1 MKAETA
7 RALIERC
14 PVGLSLHGAR
24 GEFLAASDE
33 CVRIFGRSR
42 EALLQG
48 SLASLLDERDADR
61 VQASWDAA
69 ALGGG
74 EATLRYRLATE
85 AGAEAAAS
93 LVWVE
98 TDLRAVTPTADEP
111 AAVACASRVVAEPTA
126 LAYAGAS
133 AAGVEHENLDL
144 ARRHRDA
151 LVHMLPAMV
160 WYGHVTPDLK
170 QYNLSYFNEY
180 LFALTGHTREEWL
193 GTPGYWR
200 GLIHPDDRAF
210 TLAATDEM
218 LRGDRAQGPPYRLR
232 KRDGQYLWVQS
243 SMFIE
248 RDEQG
253 VPLRMYGLTLDVT
266 VFVAAREQNAALLR
280 ENAEK
285 ARRIL
290 ELSAPIIPLGDDV
303 LILPLI
309 GSMDP
314 ARAAHA
320 LETLL
325 LAVQRTGARR
335 VIIDLTGVG
344 AVDGPSA
351 LALARAARALRL
363 LGAQPMVTGIRP
375 EVALALLELDISLDD
390 LKSYASLAAALKASG
405 ARR

>member
-48 SLASLLDERDADR
+48 SLASVLDERDADR

-74 EATLRYRLATE
+74 EATLRYRLARPAT
-85 AGAEAAAS
+85 AAAADRAAS
-93 LVWVE
+93 PVWVE
-98 TDLRAVTPTADEP
+98 TDLRAVAPTADEP
-111 AAVACASRVVAEPTA
+111 AAVACASRVVAEHAA
-126 LAYAGAS
+126 LADVGAS
-133 AAGVEHENLDL
+133 TADVEHENLDL

-210 TLAATDEM
+210 TLAATEEM

-232 KRDGQYLWVQS
+232 KRDG
-243 SMFIE
+243 
-248 RDEQG
+248 
-253 VPLRMYGLTLDVT
+253 
-266 VFVAAREQNAALLR
+266 
-280 ENAEK
+280 
-285 ARRIL
+285 
-290 ELSAPIIPLGDDV
+290 
-303 LILPLI
+303 
-309 GSMDP
+309 
-314 ARAAHA
+314 
-320 LETLL
+320 
-325 LAVQRTGARR
+325 
-335 VIIDLTGVG
+335 
-344 AVDGPSA
+344 
-351 LALARAARALRL
+351 
-363 LGAQPMVTGIRP
+363 
-375 EVALALLELDISLDD
+375 
-390 LKSYASLAAALKASG
+390 
-405 ARR
+405 